1 MSEIDPVN
9 DDILAE
15 IASDLTYAEQME
27 SEFHYEA
34 GEKAIAVRRWNEDG
48 SLGDVLGFIKFEESP

>member
-1 MSEIDPVN
+1 MT

-15 IASDLTYAEQME
+15 ISSDLTYAEQME

-34 GEKAIAVRRWNEDG
+34 GEKTIAVRRWSEDG
-48 SLGDVLGFIKFEESP
+48 SLGDVLGFIKFEETP